1 MRASPEVRR
10 LVTLIVDAARAMVG
24 VPSYQ
29 AYVAHMHAAHP
40 GVPVMDE
47 TAFFRDRQQARY
59 GGRGGGKCC

>member
-1 MRASPEVRR
+1 
-10 LVTLIVDAARAMVG
+10 MVG